1 MSFPRSIASRV
12 LATIAVG
19 ALALTAGCSSGDDGS
34 GDGGSASETRSF
46 KANNGTV
53 EIPAEPERVVSL
65 ARATPPLVVAD
76 APLVATTPVS
86 PQEKD
91 LLPGKEL
98 SKKIDSLDVIESGSA
113 KTNAGGGTEIDYEA
127 IAAAEPDLII
137 SGFPAPVEGDI
148 DEERLQEI
156 APTVFVGPKVPSEWR
171 EVGEKAADAAGV
183 ADNFG
188 TLKDDYE
195 KKAAELKKKYADK
208 TEGATFAAAT
218 LFDSTEQGSYN
229 REYSGSF
236 ITNIP
241 EDVGIEFPGGGDE
254 FSQFV
259 SLENI
264 SDLDEAD
271 AILVSI
277 NPDGSIRDPR
287 FKKEVMST
295 EAWKQLPA
303 VKKGNVLEVPYLMST
318 TYAGAIEALDA
329 LDKQL
334 EGLDVE

>member
-1 MSFPRSIASRV
+1 MFVPRSASRRI
-12 LATIAVG
+12 LAAIAVG
-19 ALALTAGCSSGDDGS
+19 TLALTAGCSGGGESSGGETA
-34 GDGGSASETRSF
+34 SAETRSF
-46 KANNGTV
+46 EANNGTI
-53 EIPAEPERVVSL
+53 EIPVEPQRVVSL
-65 ARATPPLVVAD
+65 ARATPPLVVAE

-86 PQEKD
+86 PTEKD
-91 LLPGKEL
+91 LIPSDEL
-98 SKKIDSLDVIESGSA
+98 NKTIDGLDVIESGSA

-127 IAAAEPDLII
+127 IAAAEPDLIV

-156 APTVFVGPKVPSEWR
+156 APTVFIGPKIPSEWR

-183 ADNFG
+183 ADSFG
-188 TLKDDYE
+188 KLKGEYE
-195 KKAAELKKKYADK
+195 DKAAELKDKYADTTK
-208 TEGATFAAAT
+208 DATFAAAT
-218 LFDSTEQGSYN
+218 LYDSTEKGSYN

-254 FSQFV
+254 FSQLV

-271 AILVSI
+271 AILVST

-287 FKKEVMST
+287 FEKEVMST
-295 EAWKQLPA
+295 EAWKNLPA
-303 VKKGNVLEVPYLMST
+303 VKNDNVLMVPYLMST
-318 TYAGAIEALDA
+318 TYAGALEGLDA
-329 LDKQL
+329 LDQQL
-334 EGLDVE
+334 DGLNLD